1 MVLDKLKINPGI
13 LALEN
18 PNQFLTVPKALVLI
32 ALISGK
38 TFYYIFILIY
48 SLILKNVSY
57 QNMNSCSHVTMYTLY
72 SDCVLVAVKLYLHP
86 ALTEY
91 IYK

>member
-38 TFYYIFILIY
+38 TFYYIFSHTDLQ
-48 SLILKNVSY
+48 SY
-57 QNMNSCSHVTMYTLY
+57 INKFSY
-72 SDCVLVAVKLYLHP
+72 
-86 ALTEY
+86 
-91 IYK
+91 